1 MAMIDG
7 NVKSHEMSELTF
19 SFYWNW
25 GIFFPIISAL
35 SLISTKSMSWYVCGF
50 DLQFLTSFKG
60 HCQPATQLLKQVL
73 FWHPGK
79 KIIKMK
85 EGRWL
90 WMWNARFHRI
100 IDFQAGS
107 ALGITESCVFKL
119 CFKQGSCLHRML
131 KLVVIFWMNKAERVT
146 EDFSSRRNY
155 RIQDTGVTTLST
167 VFWITEAKV

>member
-1 MAMIDG
+1 M
-7 NVKSHEMSELTF
+7 EMSSPTRCLSSHSRSTGTGAF
-19 SFYWNW
+19 SSRPFLLWVS
-25 GIFFPIISAL
+25 FPQRVCL
-35 SLISTKSMSWYVCGF
+35 WYVCGF